1 MQDLPEGTVVLSEV
15 ESADLMDRMFQLRC
29 ACEDLATAIAETS
42 ITIDGVRV
50 VVGGDPERKRSW
62 DKAVSDGWV
71 PGETLLPW
79 EEAVERGTIVQYLV
93 SDAAQMLLWPSI
105 VPCLKEGDALFF
117 SHGFGLVYNDQTGI
131 VPPDYVDVIMV
142 APRMIG
148 VGVRERFVAGS
159 GAPAY
164 VAVEQ
169 DATGAAWSTALAIAK
184 GIGATRVGA
193 LGITFAQETEMDLFM
208 EQGVWPVITRVLI
221 LAYEL
226 LIERGFP
233 PEAVVLEMYG
243 SGEAAEI
250 FQEMANVGL
259 FKQMSF
265 HSQTSQYGTLSRGPR
280 MLPDAFLDQMKQAL
294 AEIQDG
300 RFAEEWEAEQAAGYP
315 RFTQLKTYAAAH
327 PMNAVEE
334 QVRKIVKGE

>member
-1 MQDLPEGTVVLSEV
+1 MQVYYDSD
-15 ESADLMDRMFQLRC
+15 ADLGVLQNRKVAIIGYGNQGRAQAMNLRDNGVDVIVGSIRDTSF
-29 ACEDLATAIAETS
+29 ARSEADGFATF
-42 ITIDGVRV
+42 TI
-50 VVGGDPERKRSW
+50 
-62 DKAVSDGWV
+62 
-71 PGETLLPW
+71 
-79 EEAVERGTIVQYLV
+79 EEAVQTADILFLLVPDEVQRSVY
-93 SDAAQMLLWPSI
+93 
-105 VPCLKEGDALFF
+105 EGKILPKLRPGHTLNFA
-117 SHGFGLVYNDQTGI
+117 HGYNIRFGYI
-131 VPPDYVDVIMV
+131 HPPQGVDVIMV